1 MAPYIGTATSR
12 VDGFA
17 KVTGAAR
24 YAAEFNA
31 PGLAH
36 GSVVAATITKGRII
50 SDRRRRGAASRG
62 RDRRADP

>member
-24 YAAEFNA
+24 YAGEFNA
-31 PGLAH
+31 PGLLH
-36 GSVVAATITKGRII
+36 GSMVAATITKGRIVAN
-50 SDRRRRGAASRG
+50 RRRRGAAGRG
-62 RDRRADP
+62 RDRRLDP